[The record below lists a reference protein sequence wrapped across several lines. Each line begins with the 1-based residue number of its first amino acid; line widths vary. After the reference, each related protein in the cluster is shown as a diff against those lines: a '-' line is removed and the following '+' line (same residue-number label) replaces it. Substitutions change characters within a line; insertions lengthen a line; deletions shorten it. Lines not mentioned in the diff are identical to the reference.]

1 MNKIMKAEFWQQA
14 LIVCSKE
21 MRCFFGTK
29 RSFFSTLVAAIAVVP
44 VYLWF
49 GDMYMDSVSSED
61 TTYQIGVFVAGE
73 TTGDAFAADGNSHD
87 DIVGEISD
95 SEAIISLLSQI
106 DAFEIQTLDF
116 AEFENRGDLITDQT
130 LDALLS
136 IEDSGITAYFS
147 SEYTVSS
154 TAISLVQSILL
165 ENAGVHLEDVSETG
179 GAIVLSYLYVSL
191 GMMMVCVSVTSAIAI
206 SATFKEKES
215 GTFEAFLSTGI
226 HPLAAAI
233 GKWFAIFATTFLFT
247 VFCCISSI
255 VALLGGLGESRSVV
269 AWDLGVVLLVTALSA
284 SLLYSGLFV
293 AVTSS
298 AETQKEAQMY
308 TSVLMLVAMLPSMF
322 LMSASVGGSEQY
334 WYIPSLNSALLIRDA
349 FYGFFDSPSMV
360 LSIIPGL
367 VIAILG
373 VIIASRFM
381 RAGRVPWRQRI
392 RNRAKSTK
400 PAKSAG

>member
-49 GDMYMDSVSSED
+49 GDMYMDSFSSED

-73 TTGDAFAADGNSHD
+73 TTGDASAADGNSHD

-147 SEYTVSS
+147 SEYTGSS

-206 SATFKEKES
+206 SATVKEKES
-215 GTFEAFLSTGI
+215 GTLKPFYLPAFTL
-226 HPLAAAI
+226 
-233 GKWFAIFATTFLFT
+233 
-247 VFCCISSI
+247 
-255 VALLGGLGESRSVV
+255 
-269 AWDLGVVLLVTALSA
+269 
-284 SLLYSGLFV
+284 
-293 AVTSS
+293 
-298 AETQKEAQMY
+298 
-308 TSVLMLVAMLPSMF
+308 
-322 LMSASVGGSEQY
+322 
-334 WYIPSLNSALLIRDA
+334 
-349 FYGFFDSPSMV
+349 
-360 LSIIPGL
+360 
-367 VIAILG
+367 
-373 VIIASRFM
+373 
-381 RAGRVPWRQRI
+381 
-392 RNRAKSTK
+392 
-400 PAKSAG
+400 